1 MIYFKKNM
9 YLTYFEVYKKCCYS
23 MMSAVYSVHLS
34 STFVFRYLANL
45 VKERDGF
52 ELVIEVRWYWFLE
65 RHQNNGRW
73 ILIGSLNLK
82 LSWLN
87 ILWLLVLSFLKCCFS
102 IIEWVWGFFSAW
114 VYQCLFLVHPGQHEG
129 PDQRCW
135 LVGKTGKGTHINMS
149 LI

>member
-65 RHQNNGRW
+65 RHQNNGQW

-102 IIEWVWGFFSAW
+102 IIEWVWGFFFQPECTNVCFWYIPASMRDQTRDADW
-114 VYQCLFLVHPGQHEG
+114 WERLGKVH
-129 PDQRCW
+129 
-135 LVGKTGKGTHINMS
+135 I
-149 LI
+149 